1 MHGFLNGTM
10 PFLYA
15 AVFTIFTPNE
25 YQVINKTIIPYI

>member
-1 MHGFLNGTM
+1 MVFSTEPC